1 MPPSDV
7 WKHYESGLSSQWES
21 LLKRNPVLPSVLVTW
36 FTLMYEQ
43 IGAYFTYVIYLI
55 AFSIVRIS
63 FFNSCFLRIYRY
75 NNMLLTLNM
84 RGPSYLGLTRSISWL
99 LMLWLLA
106 SPGHP
111 EQWYWLCRIGRS
123 LSYSRKDFN
132 YLCHINAKE
141 WHQLTSNGSWRQ
153 GIKGEMT
160 CTVYVALVWNII
172 YWIMMIITL
181 FTE

>member
-21 LLKRNPVLPSVLVTW
+21 LLKLNPVLPSVLITW

-43 IGAYFTYVIYLI
+43 IGAYFTYVIHLI
-55 AFSIVRIS
+55 AFSWVRIS
-63 FFNSCFLRIYRY
+63 FFNSCFFKDPY

-132 YLCHINAKE
+132 YMCHINAKE
-141 WHQLTSNGSWRQ
+141 WHQLKTYVYSPNRQ
-153 GIKGEMT
+153 ANRLCKGDG
-160 CTVYVALVWNII
+160 
-172 YWIMMIITL
+172 
-181 FTE
+181 